1 MRSRTAISI
10 IGLLLLLLGACGLAP
25 RSDEGPTAAA
35 FSPSP
40 GETPTKVEEMT
51 PSPRSSGGEDDSAN
65 SADGVVESATPM
77 VSREGSSTVT
87 RAAADDGATPSPGA
101 AGTEGPGENGLVYY
115 DERASGGYTLFN
127 PQRSRTSYLIDI
139 HGKVVHT
146 WESDYPLPNSAYL
159 LENGNLL
166 RPVIAERNE
175 VFGQTGGSGRVQEL
189 NWDGDLLWEFEYSS
203 DQVRLHHDIEPLPG
217 GNVLMIA
224 WEYKSAEGA
233 IAAGRNPDLLG
244 EGGAL
249 WPDHVIEVDPATDEI
264 VWEWHVWD
272 HLIQD
277 LYPDKDNYGVV
288 ADHPELLDINHSQG
302 RVLTDMNHVNAIDYN
317 LELSY
322 HQKLWIGE
330 K

>member
-10 IGLLLLLLGACGLAP
+10 IGLLVLFLSACGLAP
-25 RSDEGPTAAA
+25 RPNERPTVAV

-40 GETPTKVEEMT
+40 GETVTKIIEMT
-51 PSPRSSGGEDDSAN
+51 PPPQSSGE
-65 SADGVVESATPM
+65 
-77 VSREGSSTVT
+77 
-87 RAAADDGATPSPGA
+87 ADDGANPVDAVVQSATPTVTQAGSEDSATASP
-101 AGTEGPGENGLVYY
+101 GTEGTEEPGEGALLHY
-115 DERASGGYTLFN
+115 DERAFDGYTLFN